1 MQFETG
7 SVSWTGD
14 VDWNCG
20 CCIWN
25 NQGDTYVEEAKR
37 ADFHTCFYFSEESEK
52 KHENKDGIFFWV
64 QDGKVELEYNDL
76 SPYEKT
82 LLETQIK
89 AQVIILDQD
98 ESVLRKTMLSE
109 RQENNNRDG
118 NRMQIQILYSCNEWK
133 EHSSMKIVCA
143 TTNPEVL
150 YALIGESI
158 KAGDMEY
165 GCEDKEKGWELFQ
178 QDYGKQQ
185 IRLELLQY
193 GFVESMPNL
202 SISDKTSIRNYSE
215 VYLVYTALHNQRA
228 EEILRPLHLDRQ
240 CLIYSMADVHSDY
253 GSNQII
259 LSGFGKEEALR
270 ASELFEAYESNED
283 YLELKVE
290 VSTYKVGKG
299 NIRECSKE
307 EARLIEENFQD
318 VINLYETSLLSSAY
332 YETCIER
339 DLEE

>member
-1 MQFETG
+1 MKQAVFHGQEMWIGIADVASGTIRETH
-7 SVSWTGD
+7 TL
-14 VDWNCG
+14 
-20 CCIWN
+20 
-25 NQGDTYVEEAKR
+25 EEAKR

-165 GCEDKEKGWELFQ
+165 GCEDNEKGWELFQ

-215 VYLVYTALHNQRA
+215 V
-228 EEILRPLHLDRQ
+228 
-240 CLIYSMADVHSDY
+240 
-253 GSNQII
+253 
-259 LSGFGKEEALR
+259 
-270 ASELFEAYESNED
+270 
-283 YLELKVE
+283 
-290 VSTYKVGKG
+290 
-299 NIRECSKE
+299 
-307 EARLIEENFQD
+307 
-318 VINLYETSLLSSAY
+318 
-332 YETCIER
+332 
-339 DLEE
+339 

>member
-1 MQFETG
+1 MKQAVFHGQEMWIGIADVASGTIRETH
-7 SVSWTGD
+7 TL
-14 VDWNCG
+14 
-20 CCIWN
+20 
-25 NQGDTYVEEAKR
+25 EEAKR

-240 CLIYSMADVHSDY
+240 CLILWQMFIAIMAAIKSFCLGLEKKKHLGHRNY
-253 GSNQII
+253 LRHMNQMKII
-259 LSGFGKEEALR
+259 W
-270 ASELFEAYESNED
+270 N
-283 YLELKVE
+283 
-290 VSTYKVGKG
+290 
-299 NIRECSKE
+299 
-307 EARLIEENFQD
+307 
-318 VINLYETSLLSSAY
+318 
-332 YETCIER
+332 
-339 DLEE
+339 